1 MATQFVYP
9 IADVTTEWTPSDAVD
24 HYTLLD
30 ETSPNTTDYISVSG
44 FTAGKVERLVLD
56 PGDPLAISVVS
67 QYKVRIDLNSAGL
80 GNTPALRAKF
90 YVGPSETTAAENM
103 YGFTE
108 FQCDTG
114 GDWDF
119 VTWTIPLPLIPASK
133 WFSDSIELELIPIN
147 GDTGYSPA
155 S

>member
-9 IADVTTEWTPSDAVD
+9 IADITTEWTPSTGSV
-24 HYTLLD
+24 HFSLLD
-30 ETSPNTTDYISVSG
+30 ETSANTTDYISVAG
-44 FTAGKVERLVLD
+44 FSANKTDRFVLD

-67 QYKVRIDLNSAGL
+67 QYKVRLDLRSSGL

-90 YVGPSETTAAENM
+90 YVGPSETTDVTKL
-103 YGFTE
+103 YGFTQFE
-108 FQCDTG
+108 CDTA

-133 WFSDSIELELIPIN
+133 WFSDSIELELTPIN
-147 GDTGYSPA
+147 GDLGYSPA